1 MLHRPDDWTNAS
13 DETLREIKP
22 HEIELRRQLVAEI
35 LTITPHASGDFLS
48 RFTSE
53 QLTAYRDHLRITQQA
68 RGNQPWIRRSKGPAV
83 VAYRPSA

>member
-13 DETLREIKP
+13 DESLREIKP
-22 HEIELRRQLVAEI
+22 HEIERRRELVAEI
-35 LTITPHASGDFLS
+35 LVITPHASSDFLS

-53 QLTAYRDHLRITQQA
+53 QLTAYLAHLQMTQQP
-68 RGNQPWIRRSKGPAV
+68 RGSAWVRAQRVPAV